1 MQYEKLGR
9 YRIVAEL
16 GRGAMGAVYRAVDPL
31 IEREVAI
38 KTLLDDL
45 PAEILN
51 EVRERFLREARS
63 AGRLNHPNIV
73 TIFDVGEDRGIA
85 YIAMELLEGRSLQ
98 QIMRNQPRTPFAIAA
113 DIAAQVADALDHAQ
127 QYRIVHRDIKPA
139 NIMVGPTGRCKLTD
153 FGIAYVPT
161 SSMTQTG
168 TALGSPKYMSPEH
181 VSGIGLDGRADI
193 FSLAVVLYEMLT
205 GRNPFVRD
213 SDTTPLPVMHRI
225 SVEPH
230 RPLRELDPAIPPA
243 LERIV
248 ARALAK
254 KPQDRYAR
262 AADMADELRK
272 AARDATAV
280 GHSYDKT
287 VKVDAVRNQLIDDLD
302 TFVERIDE
310 EQQAQLRAA
319 EAERQRRVQDLARA
333 EQERKRAEAARTTTA
348 TQAAATATVRRPSAL
363 EALRQQAGGKQQR
376 DDPAVA
382 RAKTID
388 ALDRELRSAAQ
399 YLGQFAGEVNEV
411 NPQAGQP
418 YDVLYIGRLSVAL
431 SDAWTESRP
440 RRVEGRECCE
450 RIYLRYRV
458 SPVQA
463 ARVTIFG
470 TDIGRAEQLLKLLGA
485 DYAVSIEARTDFGAP
500 RRVHSEGQAPLR
512 DRDAGRL
519 RGARGDGRAR
529 ERAPPRPPQVPHR
542 RRQVQ
547 GHRRRARALRAG
559 HGQRFRAPRRRLIR
573 MVVVPAQA
581 GTHRFSKE
589 LGPRF
594 RGGNFQTSL
603 LL

>member
-230 RPLRELDPAIPPA
+230 RPLRELDPAIPAA

-302 TFVERIDE
+302 TFVKRIDE

-411 NPQAGQP
+411 NPHAGQP

-485 DYAVSIEARTDFGAP
+485 DYAVSIEARTDFGEA
-500 RRVHSEGQAPLR
+500 
-512 DRDAGRL
+512 
-519 RGARGDGRAR
+519 
-529 ERAPPRPPQVPHR
+529 
-542 RRQVQ
+542 
-547 GHRRRARALRAG
+547 RRAAFTVKGKLLCEIEMQADYDALAVTVELVNVRRPG
-559 HGQRFRAPRRRLIR
+559 RRKFRIGVAKFKEIGDELARYVLGTDNDFERL
-573 MVVVPAQA
+573 AA
-581 GTHRFSKE
+581 A
-589 LGPRF
+589 
-594 RGGNFQTSL
+594 
-603 LL
+603 

>member
-302 TFVERIDE
+302 TFVKRIDE

-333 EQERKRAEAARTTTA
+333 EQERKRAESARTTTA

-485 DYAVSIEARTDFGAP
+485 DYAVSIEARTDFGEA
-500 RRVHSEGQAPLR
+500 
-512 DRDAGRL
+512 
-519 RGARGDGRAR
+519 
-529 ERAPPRPPQVPHR
+529 
-542 RRQVQ
+542 
-547 GHRRRARALRAG
+547 RRAAFTVKGKLLCEIEMQADYEALAVTVELVNVRRPG
-559 HGQRFRAPRRRLIR
+559 RRKFRIGAAKFKDIGDELARYVLGTDNDFERL
-573 MVVVPAQA
+573 AA
-581 GTHRFSKE
+581 A
-589 LGPRF
+589 
-594 RGGNFQTSL
+594 
-603 LL
+603 

>member
-230 RPLRELDPAIPPA
+230 RPLRELDPAIPAA

-302 TFVERIDE
+302 TFVKRIDE

-450 RIYLRYRV
+450 RIYLRYRA
-458 SPVQA
+458 SPVQP

-485 DYAVSIEARTDFGAP
+485 DYAVSIEARTDFGEA
-500 RRVHSEGQAPLR
+500 
-512 DRDAGRL
+512 
-519 RGARGDGRAR
+519 
-529 ERAPPRPPQVPHR
+529 
-542 RRQVQ
+542 
-547 GHRRRARALRAG
+547 RRAAFTVKGKLLCEIEMQADYEALAVTVELVNVRRPG
-559 HGQRFRAPRRRLIR
+559 RRKFRIGAAKFKDIGDELARYVLGTDNDFERL
-573 MVVVPAQA
+573 AA
-581 GTHRFSKE
+581 A
-589 LGPRF
+589 
-594 RGGNFQTSL
+594 
-603 LL
+603 

>member
-45 PAEILN
+45 PAEILQ

-73 TIFDVGEDRGIA
+73 TIFDVGEDRGVA

-98 QIMRNQPRTPFAIAA
+98 QIMRKQPRTPSAIAA
-113 DIAAQVADALDHAQ
+113 DIVAQVADALDHAQ
-127 QYRIVHRDIKPA
+127 QFRIVHRDIKPA

-181 VSGIGLDGRADI
+181 VSGVGLDGRADI
-193 FSLAVVLYEMLT
+193 FSLGVVLYEMLT

-230 RPLRELDPAIPPA
+230 RPVRELDPAIPA
-243 LERIV
+243 AVERIV
-248 ARALAK
+248 SRALAK

-262 AADMADELRK
+262 AAEMADELRK
-272 AARDATAV
+272 AARETTAV

-287 VKVDAVRNQLIDDLD
+287 VKVDAMRNNQLMDDLD
-302 TFVERIDE
+302 TFVKRIDE

-319 EAERQRRVQDLARA
+319 DA
-333 EQERKRAEAARTTTA
+333 ERKRRAEELARRTAEEQRQRAALEATRNG
-348 TQAAATATVRRPSAL
+348 TQAATTTTTVRRPSAL
-363 EALRQQAGGKQQR
+363 EALRQQAGVKQR

-382 RAKTID
+382 RAKAID
-388 ALDRELRSAAQ
+388 ALDAELRATAQ
-399 YLGQFAGEVNEV
+399 YLGQFAGEVNDV
-411 NPQAGQP
+411 KPQAGQP
-418 YDVLYIGRLSVAL
+418 YDVLYIGRISVAL

-450 RIYLRYRV
+450 HIYLRYRV
-458 SPVQA
+458 SPVQPT
-463 ARVTIFG
+463 RVSIFG
-470 TDIGRAEQLLKLLGA
+470 ADIPRCEQLLKSLGA
-485 DYAVSIEARTDFGAP
+485 DYAVQVEAKTDFGEA
-500 RRVHSEGQAPLR
+500 RRAAFTVKGKLLCEIEMRVDYNTLVVTVELVNVR
-512 DRDAGRL
+512 
-519 RGARGDGRAR
+519 
-529 ERAPPRPPQVPHR
+529 RPG
-542 RRQVQ
+542 RRQFRIGVAKFKDI
-547 GHRRRARALRAG
+547 GDELARYVLG
-559 HGQRFRAPRRRLIR
+559 TDNDFERL
-573 MVVVPAQA
+573 
-581 GTHRFSKE
+581 GTA
-589 LGPRF
+589 
-594 RGGNFQTSL
+594 
-603 LL
+603 

>member
-1 MQYEKLGR
+1 VQYEKLGR

-302 TFVERIDE
+302 TFVKRIDE

-411 NPQAGQP
+411 NPHAGQP

-485 DYAVSIEARTDFGAP
+485 DYAVSIEARTDFGEA
-500 RRVHSEGQAPLR
+500 
-512 DRDAGRL
+512 
-519 RGARGDGRAR
+519 
-529 ERAPPRPPQVPHR
+529 
-542 RRQVQ
+542 
-547 GHRRRARALRAG
+547 RRAAFTVKGKLLCEIEMQADYEALAVTVELVNVRRPG
-559 HGQRFRAPRRRLIR
+559 RRKFRIGAAKFKDIGDELARYVLGTDNDFERL
-573 MVVVPAQA
+573 AA
-581 GTHRFSKE
+581 A
-589 LGPRF
+589 
-594 RGGNFQTSL
+594 
-603 LL
+603 

>member
-280 GHSYDKT
+280 GHSYEKT
-287 VKVDAVRNQLIDDLD
+287 VKVDAARNQLIDDLD
-302 TFVERIDE
+302 TFVKRIDE

-333 EQERKRAEAARTTTA
+333 EQERKRAESARTTTA

-485 DYAVSIEARTDFGAP
+485 DYAVSIEARTDVGEA
-500 RRVHSEGQAPLR
+500 
-512 DRDAGRL
+512 
-519 RGARGDGRAR
+519 
-529 ERAPPRPPQVPHR
+529 
-542 RRQVQ
+542 
-547 GHRRRARALRAG
+547 RRAAFTVKGKLLCEIEMQADYEALAVTVELVNVRRPG
-559 HGQRFRAPRRRLIR
+559 RRKFRIGAAKFKDIGDELARYVLGTDNDFERL
-573 MVVVPAQA
+573 AA
-581 GTHRFSKE
+581 A
-589 LGPRF
+589 
-594 RGGNFQTSL
+594 
-603 LL
+603 

>member
-302 TFVERIDE
+302 TFVKRIDE

-333 EQERKRAEAARTTTA
+333 EQERKRAESARTTTA

-418 YDVLYIGRLSVAL
+418 YDVLYIGRLAVAL

-485 DYAVSIEARTDFGAP
+485 DYAVSIEARTDFGEA
-500 RRVHSEGQAPLR
+500 
-512 DRDAGRL
+512 
-519 RGARGDGRAR
+519 
-529 ERAPPRPPQVPHR
+529 
-542 RRQVQ
+542 
-547 GHRRRARALRAG
+547 RRAAFTVKGKLLCEIEMQADYEALAVTVELVNVRRPG
-559 HGQRFRAPRRRLIR
+559 RRKFRIGAAKFKDIGDELARYVLGTDNDFERL
-573 MVVVPAQA
+573 AA
-581 GTHRFSKE
+581 A
-589 LGPRF
+589 
-594 RGGNFQTSL
+594 
-603 LL
+603 